1 VVRILRKIPPEAL
14 SEDRLNRLRNAVT
27 SPEVLKALS
36 HVGVAIQLCGVVCAA
51 SARGASVVYRVL
63 EPERATLSLIRTE
76 TGRWEIG
83 ELKASRNRPV
93 SEQTQDL
100 VEQWL
105 GDWQLSSRH

>member
-1 VVRILRKIPPEAL
+1 VASYAPRVREGRVFI
-14 SEDRLNRLRNAVT
+14 
-27 SPEVLKALS
+27 
-36 HVGVAIQLCGVVCAA
+36 
-51 SARGASVVYRVL
+51 YRVL
-63 EPERATLSLIRTE
+63 QPERATLSLIRTD

-105 GDWQLSSRH
+105 SDWQLSSRH